1 MKKLDKKRLLIALTA
16 VVLAVIGFAVF
27 FFLRKDTYRII
38 KVYEINGTS
47 RVKRGSLEDLEP
59 FANMLLQSGDTVN
72 VDTGTM
78 TLRLDEDKYVYAEEN
93 TEFSIVAAGNS
104 KEGRTTIELK
114 KGAIV
119 NEIRQKLGEGSSYE
133 VNTPNA
139 TMSVRGTT
147 FRVEVTYDQ
156 NGTCYTR
163 ITVTDGKVVTR
174 LKYEDGS
181 VAEEEVAVEKDGE
194 VIIYRDST
202 TTDYVKD
209 IPGENAGENNGNEA
223 SKADGT
229 DACTVTFMYDGEV
242 FCTQTVQSGTCASM
256 PSLMPEKEGR
266 WDYDFTKPV
275 EQDIVIKW
283 K

>member
-1 MKKLDKKRLLIALTA
+1 MKKLDKKRLLIALAA
-16 VVLAVIGFAVF
+16 VVLAIIGFAVF
-27 FFLRKDTYRII
+27 FSLRKDTYRII
-38 KVYEINGTS
+38 KIYEINGTS

-78 TLRLDEDKYVYAEEN
+78 TLRLDDDKYVYAEEN
-93 TEFSIVAAGNS
+93 TEFSIAAAGNS

-119 NEIRQKLGEGSSYE
+119 NEIRKKLGEGSSYE

-156 NGTCYTR
+156 DGTCYTR

-209 IPGENAGENNGNEA
+209 ILGENIGEDNNEE

-266 WDYDFTKPV
+266 WDYDFAKPV

>member
-1 MKKLDKKRLLIALTA
+1 
-16 VVLAVIGFAVF
+16 
-27 FFLRKDTYRII
+27 
-38 KVYEINGTS
+38 
-47 RVKRGSLEDLEP
+47 
-59 FANMLLQSGDTVN
+59 MLLQSGDTVN

-93 TEFSIVAAGNS
+93 TEFSIEAAGNS

-209 IPGENAGENNGNEA
+209 NPGEDAGE
-223 SKADGT
+223 T
-229 DACTVTFMYDGEV
+229 TVTKRQRQTEPMPAPLHL
-242 FCTQTVQSGTCASM
+242 CTMERYSARRRYRTERVHQCHPLCRRKKAGGIMILQSLWSRI
-256 PSLMPEKEGR
+256 L
-266 WDYDFTKPV
+266 
-275 EQDIVIKW
+275 
-283 K
+283 